1 MRKIIVSMG
10 LLVSIAL
17 LQSCGGEAQM
27 DPSAVQAKVDSLAAS
42 KIEEAT
48 AKATS
53 ECETRM
59 TTEVKAMTD
68 SIVHATQMANAAQ

>member
-1 MRKIIVSMG
+1 MG

>member
-1 MRKIIVSMG
+1 MS

-48 AKATS
+48 AKATA

>member
-1 MRKIIVSMG
+1 MRKIILSAG
-10 LLVSIAL
+10 LLLSVAMM
-17 LQSCGGEAQM
+17 QSCGGQAEM

-53 ECETRM
+53 DCETRM
-59 TTEVKAMTD
+59 STEVKAMAD
-68 SIVHATQMANAAQ
+68 SIVHATQMANAAK